1 MGLLLFRKGV
11 MFWKEARLRKG
22 ALVWET
28 GGGFVKRCVFWKLV
42 VVS

>member
-1 MGLLLFRKGV
+1 MLFRKGV

-28 GGGFVKRCVFWKLV
+28 GGGFVKRRMFEKLT
-42 VVS
+42 SLS